1 MIRPTSAL
9 LVPKPIGVCD
19 MNDYAMFTDQGDVVA
34 AKIVE
39 LSQAAGLNW
48 AQTYKLMEVVAQAK
62 YDQYGELMDTAVR
75 EVVYDRCKFTTDFY
89 I

>member
-1 MIRPTSAL
+1 MIDIP
-9 LVPKPIGVCD
+9 D
-19 MNDYAMFTDQGDVVA
+19 FAMYTDQGNIVA
-34 AKIVE
+34 GKIVE

-62 YDQYGELMDTAVR
+62 YDHYGELMDTAVR
-75 EVVYDRCKFTTDFY
+75 EVVYDRCKFTTDFC